1 MVVDLVKLIRKAQEN
16 TLHQSSEMKDIF
28 LKDAIYKAAGL
39 SAFNLFDEVKIHLKF
54 IHLFKTKRVLIF
66 YFFRSISVSGLLI
79 NYCKNYLC
87 MYISVNINYSNK
99 AR

>member
-39 SAFNLFDEVKIHLKF
+39 SAFNLFDEVNIHFKF
-54 IHLFKTKRVLIF
+54 I
-66 YFFRSISVSGLLI
+66 Y
-79 NYCKNYLC
+79 
-87 MYISVNINYSNK
+87 
-99 AR
+99 